1 MSTYLVHYSF
11 FRHEKYQ
18 FLGPF
23 SGEFK
28 LPFRNSNFFFFHFL
42 LYCKRKEYICLIH
55 EKSLIKNC
63 DHEHRTSQPDRPTA
77 REASAPNSPRKAVPD
92 DSSPADEKMVSIF
105 CTVLYHRFHLLH
117 HIQLLRGISSHHN
130 ILYAFNYLASFI
142 FTIEYGLRIV
152 AAPVQYASC
161 NHAWKARLRYLFSF
175 YGLIDFVAIIPFMVI
190 YVYKETPHVHLVV
203 LAYVLIIFKLIRYSR
218 SFQMIG
224 TVLRT
229 VREELVTAYTACG
242 IMLGFSGI
250 LMYYIERYAQPQAF
264 ENIGDGFWW
273 AIVAFTTV
281 GYGDIYPITPLGR
294 LLSSIISLIGIAM
307 IAIPTG
313 IISSAFMSMLIEKK
327 QKEKNNSSM

>member
-1 MSTYLVHYSF
+1 MNIEPHNLIDPLHEKLPHLI
-11 FRHEKYQ
+11 RHEKLYRMIHRQ
-18 FLGPF
+18 LMKKWFQYFVL
-23 SGEFK
+23 
-28 LPFRNSNFFFFHFL
+28 FFIIGS
-42 LYCKRKEYICLIH
+42 ICSIIYSSF
-55 EKSLIKNC
+55 E
-63 DHEHRTSQPDRPTA
+63 E
-77 REASAPNSPRKAVPD
+77 SAP
-92 DSSPADEKMVSIF
+92 
-105 CTVLYHRFHLLH
+105 Y
-117 HIQLLRGISSHHN
+117 HN

-242 IMLGFSGI
+242 IMLRFLWHSDVLHRTLRTTGSLRKYRRRI
-250 LMYYIERYAQPQAF
+250 LVGNRSLHYRGLRRHLPDYSVGTAIEQHHQPDWHRHDCHSYRYHQ
-264 ENIGDGFWW
+264 
-273 AIVAFTTV
+273 
-281 GYGDIYPITPLGR
+281 LGLHEHADR
-294 LLSSIISLIGIAM
+294 KKAKR
-307 IAIPTG
+307 
-313 IISSAFMSMLIEKK
+313 KK
-327 QKEKNNSSM
+327 QFINVIYGTRNPT

>member
-1 MSTYLVHYSF
+1 MNIEPHNLIDPLREKFPHLI
-11 FRHEKYQ
+11 RHEKLYRMIHRQ
-18 FLGPF
+18 LMKKWFQYFVLFFIIGSICSIIYSSFEESAPY
-23 SGEFK
+23 
-28 LPFRNSNFFFFHFL
+28 RNS
-42 LYCKRKEYICLIH
+42 
-55 EKSLIKNC
+55 
-63 DHEHRTSQPDRPTA
+63 
-77 REASAPNSPRKAVPD
+77 
-92 DSSPADEKMVSIF
+92 
-105 CTVLYHRFHLLH
+105 
-117 HIQLLRGISSHHN
+117 
-130 ILYAFNYLASFI
+130 LYAFNYLASFI
-142 FTIEYGLRIV
+142 FTIEYGLRIA
-152 AAPVQYASC
+152 AAPVQYTSC

-175 YGLIDFVAIIPFMVI
+175 YGIIDFVAIIPFMVI

-250 LMYYIERYAQPQAF
+250 LMYYIERYAQPEAF

-313 IISSAFMSMLIEKK
+313 IISSAFMSMLIEK
-327 QKEKNNSSM
+327 NNSSM

>member
-1 MSTYLVHYSF
+1 MKKWFQYFVLFFIIGSICSIIYSSF
-11 FRHEKYQ
+11 E
-18 FLGPF
+18 
-23 SGEFK
+23 E
-28 LPFRNSNFFFFHFL
+28 
-42 LYCKRKEYICLIH
+42 
-55 EKSLIKNC
+55 
-63 DHEHRTSQPDRPTA
+63 
-77 REASAPNSPRKAVPD
+77 SAP
-92 DSSPADEKMVSIF
+92 
-105 CTVLYHRFHLLH
+105 Y
-117 HIQLLRGISSHHN
+117 HN

-250 LMYYIERYAQPQAF
+250 LMYYIERYAQPEAF
-264 ENIGDGFWW
+264 ENIGDGF
-273 AIVAFTTV
+273 
-281 GYGDIYPITPLGR
+281 
-294 LLSSIISLIGIAM
+294 
-307 IAIPTG
+307 
-313 IISSAFMSMLIEKK
+313 
-327 QKEKNNSSM
+327 